1 MRQVP
6 LIIEPDPD
14 DPDFATVMV
23 DATVAGRPYR
33 LLLDTGA
40 ARTQLDPDEYVSGLS
55 LVGEDSS
62 SAAFGGRVTD
72 PVVTI
77 TDLDVGPLRMARL
90 DVTRS
95 ERAVGSRLGMDVL
108 GQHCCHFRLDAG
120 VMGLDAP
127 PGIQAENDLLLSRRG
142 HAYVEV
148 QWPDASGRACWDT
161 GSSPT
166 IVDRGFWI
174 GHPELFEQ
182 IGVSVGTDG
191 NGEQAET
198 PLLLMAESVIGQRV
212 FDRHKAVAVDLSR
225 VNSTLE
231 YPMDLILGYPT
242 MRQADWLFDFPAKR
256 WMLTK

>member
-1 MRQVP
+1 MP

-23 DATVAGRPYR
+23 DATIAGRPYR
-33 LLLDTGA
+33 LVLDTGA
-40 ARTQLDPDEYVSGLS
+40 AQTRLDADEYTSGLS
-55 LVGEDSS
+55 PVGEDSS
-62 SAAFGGRVTD
+62 FATFGGRLTD

-77 TDLDVGPLRMARL
+77 TNLEVGPLRVARL
-90 DVTRS
+90 DVTRG
-95 ERAVGSRLGMDVL
+95 ERAAGNMLGMDVL
-108 GQHCCHFRLDAG
+108 GQYCCHFRLDAG
-120 VMGLDAP
+120 VMGLGTP
-127 PGIQAENDLLLSRRG
+127 PGTQAEHDLLLDRRG
-142 HAYVEV
+142 HIYVDV
-148 QWPDASGRACWDT
+148 HWPDASGRACWDT
-161 GSSPT
+161 GAGAT
-166 IVDRGFWI
+166 IVNHDFWV

-212 FDRHKAVAVDLSR
+212 FNRHKAVAVDLSP

-242 MRQADWLFDFPAKR
+242 MRQADWLFDFPARR